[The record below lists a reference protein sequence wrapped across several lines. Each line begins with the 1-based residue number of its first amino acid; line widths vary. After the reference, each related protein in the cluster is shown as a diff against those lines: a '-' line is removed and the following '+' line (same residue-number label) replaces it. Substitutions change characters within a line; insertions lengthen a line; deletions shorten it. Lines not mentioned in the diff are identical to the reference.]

1 MSISPPATESTSQ
14 PMKKNVTDKIGIIAG
29 GGQFPLLFVKAVQR
43 QGLKVYAAAHQGE
56 TDETLADEVD
66 HLQWVKLGQLGKIIN
81 FFQEEGINKTV
92 FIGSITKTNIF
103 RDVRPDLKGLGLW
116 NKIDIKQDD
125 AILRAVADRLEK
137 DGIEVVASTNYVP
150 ELLFPQGILTRK
162 KPTKE
167 QKNDIV
173 FGWKIARPL
182 GSLDI
187 GQCVVVRNQTVLAV
201 EAIEGTDATILR
213 GGSLGKEKAVVVKL
227 RKPNQDLRFD
237 LPAVGEKTIAS
248 MQEVNAAVL
257 AVEAGYA
264 LFFDRESVI
273 EAADAAGIVVVGVT
287 ESASGELSF

>member
-1 MSISPPATESTSQ
+1 MTGNARH
-14 PMKKNVTDKIGIIAG
+14 KIGIIAG
-29 GGQFPLLFVKAVQR
+29 GGQFPLLFAKAVKM

-56 TDETLADEVD
+56 TDETLAGQVD
-66 HLQWVKLGQLGKIIN
+66 SLQWVKLGQLGKIIN
-81 FFQEEGINKTV
+81 FFKEQGVKKTV

-137 DGIEVVASTNYVP
+137 DGIEVVASTRYVP
-150 ELLFPQGILTRK
+150 ELLFPKGLLTRK

-167 QKNDIV
+167 QISDIS
-173 FGWKIARPL
+173 FGWKIARSI

-187 GQCVVVRNQTVLAV
+187 GQCVVVRNGTVLAV
-201 EAIEGTDATILR
+201 EAIEGTDATIRR

-227 RKPNQDLRFD
+227 RKPKQDLRFD
-237 LPAVGEKTIAS
+237 LPAVGEKTIES
-248 MQEVNAAVL
+248 MQEVRAAVL

-264 LFFDRESVI
+264 LFFDREAVI
-273 EAADAAGIVVVGVT
+273 RAADAAGIVVVGVS
-287 ESASGELSF
+287 ENDAGELSF

>member
-1 MSISPPATESTSQ
+1 MIHN
-14 PMKKNVTDKIGIIAG
+14 KTDKIGIIAG
-29 GGQFPLLFVKAVQR
+29 GGQFPLLFAKAAQS

-56 TDETLADEVD
+56 TDEALADHVER
-66 HLQWVKLGQLGKIIN
+66 LQWVKLGQLGKILD
-81 FFQEEGINKTV
+81 FFKLEGVKKTV

-116 NKIDIKQDD
+116 NKINIKQDD

-137 DGIEVVASTNYVP
+137 DDIEVVASTGYVP
-150 ELLFPQGILTRK
+150 ELVFPKGILTKR

-167 QKNDIV
+167 QMCDIV
-173 FGWKIARPL
+173 FGWEVARSL
-182 GSLDI
+182 GNLDI

-201 EAIEGTDATILR
+201 EAIEGTDAAIRR

-237 LPAVGEKTIAS
+237 LPAVGEKTIES
-248 MQEVNAAVL
+248 MKEVNAAVL
-257 AVEAGYA
+257 AVESGYA

-273 EAADAAGIVVVGVT
+273 LAANNAGIAIVGIE
-287 ESASGELSF
+287 ESDAGELSY